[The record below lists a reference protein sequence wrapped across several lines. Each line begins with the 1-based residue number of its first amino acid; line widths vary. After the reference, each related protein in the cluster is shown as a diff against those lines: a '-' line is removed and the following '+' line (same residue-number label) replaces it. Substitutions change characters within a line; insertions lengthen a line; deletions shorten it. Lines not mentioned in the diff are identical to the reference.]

1 MQKHEPH
8 SLCGLGAPSAGMAPA
23 TNSLLAKGHA
33 VAPTL
38 ASSRCRLLAR
48 ERRWC
53 HCLWSWQLQE
63 AAGCPLGLGWTS
75 PEQATRTGLVAL
87 TVQQGEPYSPTAPPA
102 PGTKLPIPRALPPT
116 LCLQQGLGG
125 RWCRVAVPT
134 PVPSPSRW
142 ASHFPFDVPALSWW
156 QGLEKRGQG
165 RSGAVAETAA
175 GPCVT
180 GQVRRQWRSAF
191 HRLKESPSL

>member
-1 MQKHEPH
+1 MGRGSQTAKHRTRGTPMSAQGQQAHVDLQAASCGAASTTEHASQPGAGDGGRETPNLGLSSPVLMQKHEPH
-8 SLCGLGAPSAGMAPA
+8 SLCGLGAASAGMAHA

-38 ASSRCRLLAR
+38 GSSRCRLLAR

-102 PGTKLPIPRALPPT
+102 PGTKLPIP
-116 LCLQQGLGG
+116 
-125 RWCRVAVPT
+125 
-134 PVPSPSRW
+134 
-142 ASHFPFDVPALSWW
+142 
-156 QGLEKRGQG
+156 
-165 RSGAVAETAA
+165 
-175 GPCVT
+175 
-180 GQVRRQWRSAF
+180 
-191 HRLKESPSL
+191 